1 MIGTPVLVYVEMGV
15 VAVED
20 LELEEE
26 VVVVKAADEVLS
38 LD

>member
-1 MIGTPVLVYVEMGV
+1 MLVVVEMGI

-20 LELEEE
+20 FELEEE
-26 VVVVKAADEVLS
+26 VVVVKAADEVVS